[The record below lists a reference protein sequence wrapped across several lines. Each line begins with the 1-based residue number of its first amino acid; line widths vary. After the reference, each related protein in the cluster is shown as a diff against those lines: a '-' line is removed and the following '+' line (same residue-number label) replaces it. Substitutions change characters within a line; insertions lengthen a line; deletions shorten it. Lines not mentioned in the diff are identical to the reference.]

1 MSLEN
6 RVAVI
11 TGAAGGLGRVV
22 TKVLAERGTRLA
34 LLGTNIDR
42 LNDLVRGLQ
51 LSDDR
56 VLAVAADLGDADA
69 TKAAAEAVTRKFGRA
84 EILLHFVGGWVGGTP
99 VTEVAASVVDDML
112 QQHLW
117 TTFNVAQAF
126 VPSLVANGWGRI
138 LAISSPNAANPL
150 ARGLPYA
157 VGKAAQ
163 ETLILT
169 LAEELKDTGVTANVL
184 RVRAIDVKHER
195 DRARTA
201 KNEGWT
207 SQDWPRINSDRR
219 SSKAGPVKRLTPPV
233 ASRVCS
239 LTTYSSS

>member
-1 MSLEN
+1 MSLEK

-42 LNDLVRGLQ
+42 LNDLVRELQ

-56 VLAVAADLGDADA
+56 VLTVAADLGDADA
-69 TKAAAEAVTRKFGRA
+69 TKAAAEAVARKLGRA
-84 EILLHFVGGWVGGTP
+84 EILLHFVGGWAGGTP
-99 VTEVAASVVDDML
+99 VTEVAASFVDDML

-150 ARGLPYA
+150 AKGLPYA

-163 ETLILT
+163 ETLMLT

-184 RVRAIDVKHER
+184 RVRAIDVEHER

-201 KNEGWT
+201 KNASWT
-207 SQDWPRINSDRR
+207 TPEEIAATIVHLCSDEAGVING
-219 SSKAGPVKRLTPPV
+219 ARLPLYGSP
-233 ASRVCS
+233 
-239 LTTYSSS
+239 